1 MDGCRSSMKVP
12 RVGTG
17 ATSGVGTQRSII
29 EPVVNSRSSD
39 VAFPLAT
46 SITNAALPLRA
57 FRRVRF

>member
-1 MDGCRSSMKVP
+1 MKVP